1 MPVETLPPPFDSWG
15 RGVSLTRRKAG
26 KEGVCGA
33 KVCNPKPA
41 SDLLHPVG
49 VKDYQSA

>member
-1 MPVETLPPPFDSWG
+1 MPVEIPPTPFDSRG
-15 RGVSLTRRKAG
+15 RGVSLKRRKVG